1 MIGIKTKAGALLLTW
16 EVSRLQRSS
25 LGSLTLPLPFEE
37 KKGKEKKGPASSYDY
52 EKVDETTV
60 TFTKGTF
67 TPASLPSHSLPPV
80 KHTII
85 VTCTASACSNVDED
99 EPAACD
105 QMDYCVRTS
114 NRMVPVGAG
123 VCNGV
128 GHGQQQSVSDK
139 LDSLASK
146 KISPPLLF
154 FFFPSSSFFDLLS
167 LLLRL
172 LCLPIEGIVNVMAS
186 YRIQNIYSLFQRL
199 PLVSYHCVLNPIL

>member
-1 MIGIKTKAGALLLTW
+1 MLNK
-16 EVSRLQRSS
+16 
-25 LGSLTLPLPFEE
+25 P
-37 KKGKEKKGPASSYDY
+37 SSYDY

-80 KHTII
+80 KHNI
-85 VTCTASACSNVDED
+85 TCTASACSNVDED

-105 QMDYCVRTS
+105 QMDHCVRTS
-114 NRMVPVGAG
+114 NLMVPVGAG

-146 KISPPLLF
+146 KISPPPSF
-154 FFFPSSSFFDLLS
+154 FFFAFFFLL
-167 LLLRL
+167 
-172 LCLPIEGIVNVMAS
+172 
-186 YRIQNIYSLFQRL
+186 
-199 PLVSYHCVLNPIL
+199 